1 MKKFAV
7 SLFIDFEAS
16 LKTYIVLSKSIDDIK
31 TEGDYPTTKLMKSLS
46 LDYDPESI
54 YVDAV
59 SIESDDMPSPYIIK

>member
-16 LKTYIVLSKSIDDIK
+16 LKTYIVLAKSIDDIK
-31 TEGDYPTTKLMKSLS
+31 TKGDYPTIKLMEALG

-59 SIESDDMPSPYIIK
+59 SIESDGMLSPYIIK